1 MTQSG
6 LLGVLSSFLGAVSGL
21 LAMGLLLWGPH
32 STWDVIV
39 RAARLFFLGDKR
51 WQGGWRKPYLKSKD
65 NQAQWLPIPLPSLV
79 HLQDAINGADS
90 DVDFGDDHSTFH
102 SDLGVVR

>member
-51 WQGGWRKPYLKSKD
+51 
-65 NQAQWLPIPLPSLV
+65 
-79 HLQDAINGADS
+79 
-90 DVDFGDDHSTFH
+90 
-102 SDLGVVR
+102 